1 MTQLHWPPSQGSPT
15 YTKLTH
21 TPITAA
27 DTVDTLLWHVHTAD
41 KTVLL
46 LRVGGVNKLLERFQS
61 QLRRACERDCMMVTH
76 RLGD

>member
-41 KTVLL
+41 KTVL
-46 LRVGGVNKLLERFQS
+46 S
-61 QLRRACERDCMMVTH
+61 PPRRWCEQAIRAFSVSVA
-76 RLGD
+76 